1 MKTKLYF
8 SFFLLLFFFVSF
20 AQESVNASGGGVTNV
35 SNTISY
41 SIGQPFYHQ
50 ISGGGIILTEGVQQP
65 YEIITMGT
73 SEYSGIEL
81 GIKVYPN
88 PTSSLLFLKI
98 DGVALKDLSYQLFD
112 SSGRNIFKDKIK
124 QTETSIDLSSKP
136 SGVYI
141 LSVFN
146 TEKSIK
152 TFKILK
158 N

>member
-1 MKTKLYF
+1 MKTKFYF
-8 SFFLLLFFFVSF
+8 SFFLLLFSFVGF
-20 AQESVNASGGGVTNV
+20 AQMSVNASGGGVANV
-35 SNTISY
+35 NNTISY

-50 ISGGGIILTEGVQQP
+50 VNGGGFILIEGVQQP

-81 GIKVYPN
+81 GVKIYPN

-98 DGVALKDLSYQLFD
+98 EGLLLKDLSYQLFD
-112 SSGRNIFKDKIK
+112 ASGRNIFQEKIK
-124 QTETSIDLSSKP
+124 QVETSIDLSSKP

-141 LSVFN
+141 LSVLN

-152 TFKILK
+152 TFKIIK

>member
-1 MKTKLYF
+1 MKTKFYF
-8 SFFLLLFFFVSF
+8 SFFLLLFSFVSF
-20 AQESVNASGGGVTNV
+20 AQMSVNASGGGVANV
-35 SNTISY
+35 NNTISY

-50 ISGGGIILTEGVQQP
+50 VNGGGFILIEGVQQP

-73 SEYSGIEL
+73 SDYSGIEL
-81 GIKVYPN
+81 GMKVYPN

-98 DGVALKDLSYQLFD
+98 DGMALKDLSYQLFD
-112 SSGRNIFKDKIK
+112 SSGRNIFHEKIR
-124 QTETSIDLSSKP
+124 QVETSIDLGSKP

-146 TEKSIK
+146 TEKNIK
-152 TFKILK
+152 TFKIIK

>member
-8 SFFLLLFFFVSF
+8 SIFLLLFSLLSF
-20 AQESVNASGGGVTNV
+20 AQESVNASGGGVTNA

-50 ISGGGIILTEGVQQP
+50 VNGGGVTLIEGVQQP
-65 YEIITMGT
+65 YEIITLGT
-73 SEYSGIEL
+73 SEYSEIQL
-81 GIKVYPN
+81 GMKVYPN

-98 DGVALKDLSYQLFD
+98 EGIELKNLSYQLFD
-112 SSGRNIFKDKIK
+112 SSGRNIFQDKIK
-124 QTETSIDLSSKP
+124 QAETSIDLTSKP

-141 LSVFN
+141 LNVLN
-146 TEKSIK
+146 TQKSIK
-152 TFKILK
+152 VFKIIK